1 MNKTYEIKKEA
12 LEGTAKKFKLT
23 AENYFSP
30 EANRRYFSVSQLK
43 TFLDCPARA
52 MAEIRGEYEQPM
64 TKALLMGS
72 YFDAWV
78 EGTLDKFK
86 EEHPEIFNSR
96 TGELKAD
103 YQQVNDIIKRVQAD
117 EVFMEY
123 LAGDKQKIITFDL
136 FGAPFKMKMD
146 VYKKGERIV
155 DTKLMRS
162 MERIMGISFIEYF
175 RYDWQTAI
183 YAEGEYIAN
192 KSKDKQRLETY
203 LAVAT
208 KEDVTDLEV
217 IHIPR
222 YRNEECLEEIEK
234 LMPRFIA
241 YKNGELEPPRCGV
254 CTYCRSTKKLTG
266 PISFEEVGF
275 SNKEIAL
282 MEGKIF

>member
-1 MNKTYEIKKEA
+1 M
-12 LEGTAKKFKLT
+12 KLT
-23 AENYFSP
+23 NDNYFSP
-30 EANRRYFSVSQLK
+30 EANRAYFSVSQIK

-52 MAEIRGEYEQPM
+52 MAEIREEWKQPM

-78 EGTLDKFK
+78 EGTLEQFK
-86 EEHPEIFNSR
+86 AEHPEILNSR

-103 YQQVNDIIKRVQAD
+103 YQQVEEIIKRVQAD

-123 LAGDKQKIITFDL
+123 LEGDKQKIITFNL

-162 MERIMGISFIEYF
+162 MERIMGVSFVSHWH
-175 RYDWQTAI
+175 YDWQTAI

-192 KSKDKQRLETY
+192 RKKNKQHLETY

-208 KEDVTDLEV
+208 KEDVTDLAV

-222 YRNEECLEEIEK
+222 WRNEESLAEIEK
-234 LMPRFIA
+234 LMPRLIA
-241 YKNGELEPPRCGV
+241 YKNEEVEAPGCGV
-254 CTYCRSTKKLTG
+254 CPYCRSVKKLTG
-266 PISFEEVGF
+266 PISFEDVGF
-275 SNKEIAL
+275 SNKELAL
-282 MEGKIF
+282 MQGKIF

>member
-1 MNKTYEIKKEA
+1 MS
-12 LEGTAKKFKLT
+12 KFKLT
-23 AENYFSP
+23 ADNYHSA

-43 TFLDCPARA
+43 EFLDCPARA
-52 MAEIRGEYEQPM
+52 MATINGEWKPPM

-86 EEHPEIFNSR
+86 EEHPEVYNSR

-103 YQQVNDIIKRVQAD
+103 YQQVNEIIKRVQAD

-123 LAGDKQKIITFDL
+123 LKGDKQTIITFDL

-146 VYKKGERIV
+146 VYLKGERIV

-162 MERIMGISFIEYF
+162 MERIMGISFVSHWK
-175 RYDWQTAI
+175 YDWQTAL
-183 YAEGEYIAN
+183 YAEGEYITN
-192 KSKDKQRLETY
+192 NNEDKRRLPTY

-217 IHIPR
+217 IHIPHW
-222 YRNEECLEEIEK
+222 RNEECLSEIEK
-234 LMPRFIA
+234 IMPRLIA
-241 YKNGELEPPRCGV
+241 YKNGELEAPGCGI
-254 CTYCRSTKKLTG
+254 CPYCKSVKKLKG
-266 PISFEEVGF
+266 PIDFESVGF
-275 SNKEIAL
+275 SNKELAL

>member
-1 MNKTYEIKKEA
+1 MA
-12 LEGTAKKFKLT
+12 FKLT
-23 AENYFSP
+23 ADNYHSV

-64 TKALLMGS
+64 TQALLMGS

-78 EGTLDKFK
+78 EGTLEQYID
-86 EEHPEIFNSR
+86 EHPEVFTKKGVLR
-96 TGELKAD
+96 AE
-103 YQQVNDIIKRVQAD
+103 YQQVNEIIKRVQAD

-123 LAGDKQKIITFDL
+123 LKGDKQKIITFNL

-146 VYKKGERIV
+146 VYLKGERIV

-162 MERIMGISFIEYF
+162 LERIMGVSLVSHWK
-175 RYDWQTAI
+175 YDWQTAI
-183 YAEGEYIAN
+183 YAEGEYITN
-192 KSKDKQRLETY
+192 KKKNKQRLPTY

-208 KEDVTDLEV
+208 KEDETDLEI
-217 IHIPR
+217 IHIPHW
-222 YRNEECLEEIEK
+222 RNEECLSEIEK

-241 YKNGELEPPRCGV
+241 YKNGELEAPRCGT
-254 CTYCRSTKKLTG
+254 CAYCRKTKKIKE
-266 PISFEEVGF
+266 PIDFEAVGF
-275 SNKEIAL
+275 SNKELAL

>member
-1 MNKTYEIKKEA
+1 M
-12 LEGTAKKFKLT
+12 AKKFKLT
-23 AENYFSP
+23 AENYHSA

-78 EGTLDKFK
+78 EGTLNDFK

-96 TGELKAD
+96 NGELKAD
-103 YQQVNDIIKRVQAD
+103 YQQVNEIIKRVQAD

-123 LAGDKQKIITFDL
+123 LRGDKQKIITFKL

-146 VYKKGERIV
+146 VYLKGERIV

-162 MERIMGISFIEYF
+162 MERIMGVSFVSHWK
-175 RYDWQTAI
+175 YDWQTAI

-192 KSKDKQRLETY
+192 RKKNKERLETY

-222 YRNEECLEEIEK
+222 WRNEECLEEIEK
-234 LMPRFIA
+234 IMPRLIA
-241 YKNGELEPPRCGV
+241 YKKGELETPGCGV
-254 CTYCRSTKKLTG
+254 CPYCRSVKKLKE
-266 PISFEEVGF
+266 PVDFEMVGF
-275 SNKEIAL
+275 SNKDLAL
-282 MEGKIF
+282 MSGEIF

>member
-1 MNKTYEIKKEA
+1 MA
-12 LEGTAKKFKLT
+12 KFKLT
-23 AENYFSP
+23 AENYYST

-43 TFLDCPARA
+43 EFLDCPARA
-52 MAEIRGEYEQPM
+52 MAHINGEWDPPP
-64 TKALLMGS
+64 TKALIMGS

-78 EGTLDKFK
+78 EGTLEQFK
-86 EEHPEIFNSR
+86 AEHPEIINSR

-103 YQQVNDIIKRVQAD
+103 YQQVNEIIDRVSED

-123 LAGDKQKIITFDL
+123 LRGDKQKIITFKL

-146 VYKKGERIV
+146 VYLKGERIV

-162 MERIMGISFIEYF
+162 MERIMGVSFVEHWK
-175 RYDWQTAI
+175 YDWQTAI

-192 KSKDKQRLETY
+192 RKKDKQRLETY

-208 KEDVTDLEV
+208 KEDETDLAV

-222 YRNEECLEEIEK
+222 WRNEECLAEVEK
-234 LMPRFIA
+234 FMPRFIA
-241 YKNGELEPPRCGV
+241 YKSGELEAPRCEG
-254 CTYCRSTKKLTG
+254 CAYCRATKKLTG
-266 PISFEEVGF
+266 PIDFEQVGF
-275 SNKEIAL
+275 SAKEIAL

>member
-1 MNKTYEIKKEA
+1 MA
-12 LEGTAKKFKLT
+12 AKRFELT
-23 AENYFSP
+23 ADNYHSP

-52 MAEIRGEYEQPM
+52 MAEIRGEYQQPM
-64 TKALLMGS
+64 TKALMMGN

-86 EEHPEIFNSR
+86 ENNPEIFNLR
-96 TGELKAD
+96 TGELKND
-103 YQQVNDIIKRVQAD
+103 YQQVEEIIKRVKSD

-123 LAGDKQKIITFDL
+123 LRGDKQKIITFKL

-146 VYKKGERIV
+146 VYLEGERIV

-162 MERIMGISFIEYF
+162 MDRIMGVSFVSHWH
-175 RYDWQTAI
+175 YDWQTAL

-192 KSKDKQRLETY
+192 RKDDKQRLETY

-208 KEDVTDLEV
+208 KEEPTDLEV

-222 YRNEECLEEIEK
+222 WRNEECLAEIEK

-241 YKNGELEPPRCGV
+241 YKSGEIEPPRCGV
-254 CTYCRSTKKLTG
+254 CPYCRSTKKLTA
-266 PISFEEVGF
+266 PIDFGSVGF
-275 SNKEIAL
+275 SNKELAL
-282 MEGKIF
+282 MEGKNF

>member
-1 MNKTYEIKKEA
+1 M
-12 LEGTAKKFKLT
+12 KLT
-23 AENYFSP
+23 NDNYFSV
-30 EANRRYFSVSQLK
+30 EANRAYFSVSQIK

-52 MAEIRGEYEQPM
+52 MAEIRGEWKQPM

-78 EGTLDKFK
+78 EGTLEQFK
-86 EEHPEIFNSR
+86 VEHPEILNSR

-103 YQQVNDIIKRVQAD
+103 YQQVEEIIKRVQAD

-123 LAGDKQKIITFDL
+123 LEGDKQKIITFNL

-146 VYKKGERIV
+146 VYKKGKRIV

-162 MERIMGISFIEYF
+162 MERIMGVSFVSHWH
-175 RYDWQTAI
+175 YDWQTAI

-192 KSKDKQRLETY
+192 RKKNKQRLETY

-208 KEDVTDLEV
+208 KEDVTDIAV

-222 YRNEECLEEIEK
+222 WRNEESLAEIEK
-234 LMPRFIA
+234 LMPRLIA
-241 YKNGELEPPRCGV
+241 YKKGEIEAPRCES
-254 CTYCRSTKKLTG
+254 CAFCRATKKLKG

-275 SNKEIAL
+275 NAKELAL
-282 MEGKIF
+282 MQGKIF

>member
-1 MNKTYEIKKEA
+1 M
-12 LEGTAKKFKLT
+12 AKKFKLT

-103 YQQVNDIIKRVQAD
+103 YQQVNDIIKRVQSD

-123 LAGDKQKIITFDL
+123 LKGDKQKIITFDL

-146 VYKKGERIV
+146 VYLEGERIV

-162 MERIMGISFIEYF
+162 MERIMGRSFVDF
-175 RYDWQTAI
+175 WHYDWQCAI

-208 KEDVTDLEV
+208 KEDVTDLEI

-222 YRNEECLEEIEK
+222 WRNEECLEEIEK

-241 YKNGELEPPRCGV
+241 MKKGEIESPRCEG
-254 CTYCRSTKKLTG
+254 CAYCRATKKLKG
-266 PISFEEVGF
+266 PIDFESVGL
-275 SNKEIAL
+275 NTRELAL
-282 MEGKIF
+282 MKGEVW

>member
-1 MNKTYEIKKEA
+1 MAT
-12 LEGTAKKFKLT
+12 KFKLT
-23 AENYFSP
+23 ADNYFSP
-30 EANRRYFSVSQLK
+30 EASKRYFSVSQLK

-123 LAGDKQKIITFDL
+123 LEGDKQKIITFNL

-162 MERIMGISFIEYF
+162 MERIMGVSFVSHWK
-175 RYDWQTAI
+175 YDWQTAI

-208 KEDVTDLEV
+208 KEDVTDLEI

-222 YRNEECLEEIEK
+222 WRNEECLEEIEK

-241 YKNGELEPPRCGV
+241 YKNGELEAPRCGV
-254 CTYCRSTKKLTG
+254 CPYCRSTKKLTG
-266 PISFEEVGF
+266 PIDYEQVGF

-282 MEGKIF
+282 LEGKIF

>member
-1 MNKTYEIKKEA
+1 MA
-12 LEGTAKKFKLT
+12 AKKFKLT
-23 AENYFSP
+23 ADNYHSP

-43 TFLDCPARA
+43 EFLDCPARA
-52 MAEIRGEYEQPM
+52 MATINGEYQPPM
-64 TKALLMGS
+64 TKALMMGN

-86 EEHPEIFNSR
+86 AEHPQIVNYR
-96 TGELKAD
+96 TGELKAE
-103 YQQVNDIIKRVQAD
+103 YQQVNEIIQRVQSD

-123 LAGDKQKIITFDL
+123 LRGDKQKIITFNL

-146 VYKKGERIV
+146 VYLKGERIV

-162 MERIMGISFIEYF
+162 MERIMGVSFVSHWH
-175 RYDWQTAI
+175 YDWQTAI

-192 KSKDKQRLETY
+192 ESKDKQRLETY

-217 IHIPR
+217 IHIPQW
-222 YRNEECLEEIEK
+222 RNEECLAEIEK

-241 YKNGELEPPRCGV
+241 YKSGELEAPRCEG
-254 CTYCRSTKKLTG
+254 CAYCRATKKLKG
-266 PISFEEVGF
+266 PIDFEEVGL
-275 SNKEIAL
+275 NAKELAL
-282 MEGKIF
+282 LKGEIF